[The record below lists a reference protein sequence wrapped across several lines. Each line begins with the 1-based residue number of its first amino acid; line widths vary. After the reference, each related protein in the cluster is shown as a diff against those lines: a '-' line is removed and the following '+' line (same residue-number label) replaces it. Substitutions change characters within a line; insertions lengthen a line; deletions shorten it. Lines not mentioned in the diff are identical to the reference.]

1 MHRPPIYL
9 NAWLLPF
16 SRRRGSLAKQ
26 SLIFVAGFSASLCLS
41 VHGEPLRI
49 VVAGDGRA
57 DYPWNPPRPCDNEG
71 MNESVTKAIS
81 KAVLDENAAILLWT
95 GDMVNLNDTKRGYV
109 EKRSRKVVR
118 HHGAAL
124 LESEDMAR
132 SRKP

>member
-1 MHRPPIYL
+1 
-9 NAWLLPF
+9 
-16 SRRRGSLAKQ
+16 
-26 SLIFVAGFSASLCLS
+26 
-41 VHGEPLRI
+41 